1 MSRVL
6 APIGSLAADY
16 SYARPPVARL
26 KQLGY
31 ATVVRYISATTST
44 KNVSFN
50 EVQAIRAAGL
60 NLLLV
65 WEMRATDALGGGPV
79 GAASGAAALK
89 VLRGLGYPEDV
100 PVLVAVDQDIT
111 SKTVAVAIAYLA
123 GFARAVAPY
132 PIGVYGDADILL
144 AYGNFSQLGW
154 LPNAQAWSSVNKAAA
169 ITAGVV
175 HALQHR
181 VVAIDGKWSV
191 DPSTVIAPMPCWG
204 ADVTLHQPPPSVPP
218 STTAM
223 LPAKPISAALAA
235 AT

>member
-16 SYARPPVARL
+16 SYARPPAARL

-31 ATVVRYISATTST
+31 STVVRYISATTST
-44 KNVSFN
+44 KSVSFN

-65 WEMRATDALGGGPV
+65 WEMHATDALGGSPV
-79 GAASGAAALK
+79 GATSGAAALK
-89 VLRGLGYPEDV
+89 ILRGLGYPEDV

-111 SKTVAVAIAYLA
+111 TKTVAVAVAYLA

-154 LPNAQAWSSVNKAAA
+154 LPNATAWSSVNKAAA

-204 ADVTLHQPPPSVPP
+204 ADVTLHQPPPS
-218 STTAM
+218 
-223 LPAKPISAALAA
+223 LPLASAKPISAALAA